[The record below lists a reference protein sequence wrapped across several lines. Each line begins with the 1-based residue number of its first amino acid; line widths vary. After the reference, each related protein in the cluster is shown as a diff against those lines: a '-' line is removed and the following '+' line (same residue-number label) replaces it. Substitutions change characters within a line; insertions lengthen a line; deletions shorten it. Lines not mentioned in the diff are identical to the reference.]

1 MAPERGGSVR
11 RSSDPTTSRE
21 VSFGPGD
28 RQDKGGS
35 KEKGV
40 ERNKD
45 TSNQCNW

>member
-28 RQDKGGS
+28 RQDKG
-35 KEKGV
+35 V